1 MPLRIPIGVD
11 DFRKLREAELEYVDK
26 SHLVRGL
33 LDRPGVEVVLLPRP
47 RRFGKTLNLS
57 MLKCWFEKSGEDL
70 SHLFRD
76 LSIWQA
82 GDEYRAHY
90 QRYPVISLSFKE
102 TKLDRFERTIEAI
115 QKKVQALYDTHSY
128 LGSSE
133 RLSDRQRAD
142 FQAILD
148 GTASRALL
156 DRALLDLSGC
166 LHAHH
171 GERVLILIDE
181 YDEPIHAGHL
191 RGYSEQILDFLRSF
205 LGAGLKG
212 NPHLFKA
219 VMTGILRVAKENLFS
234 GLNNP
239 GVYSMLREEYRTCFG
254 FTEAEVAALLARCG
268 RADKLEV
275 VRTWYN
281 GYLFGG
287 EVIYNPWSVLCFLDS
302 ADSVPRP
309 YWLSTSSNDLVK
321 ELLERYAVE
330 LQPVFETLLSGGS
343 IEHILD
349 ENVVLSQIHQS
360 PGALWSLLVFSGY
373 LKAEMAHHDPM
384 RGPVH
389 RLSIPNRE
397 VRQVYAT
404 TFRIWMENRMAGH
417 GGSLAM
423 LTDALL
429 GGDAEMLEQQ
439 LQAFVT
445 NLLSY
450 HDLGG
455 VASERAYHGFV
466 MGLFAVLEASHE
478 VRSNRESGSGRP
490 DVLIRPRQPGK
501 PGVVLE
507 LKVARPSKKTLEQA
521 LSEGLAQLEGMDYA
535 AELRAAGA
543 TPVCGFAVAFDGKE
557 VRVAAAGEGEAR
569 ASASRRAT
577 KPRAARPRKGAKVQ
591 VTRAKKVVAPGAAVR
606 PAKRRGR

>member
-1 MPLRIPIGVD
+1 MPLPIPIGVD
-11 DFRKLREAELEYVDK
+11 DFRLLRETGLVYVDK
-26 SHLVRGL
+26 TELIGGL
-33 LDRPGVEVVLLPRP
+33 LDRPGVQVVLLPRP

-57 MLKCWFEKSGEDL
+57 MLRCWFEKTGENL
-70 SHLFRD
+70 SHLFEG

-82 GDEYRAHY
+82 GEAYRAHF
-90 QRYPVISLSFKE
+90 QRYPVLSFSFKE
-102 TKLDRFERTIEAI
+102 TKQGSFERTLEAI
-115 QKKVQALYDTHSY
+115 QKKIQVLFSDHGY
-128 LGSSE
+128 LLDSE
-133 RLSDRQRAD
+133 RLSEWQRRD
-142 FQAILD
+142 LRAILD
-148 GTASRALL
+148 GTASRTLFE
-156 DRALLDLSGC
+156 RALLDLSAY

-171 GERVLILIDE
+171 GERVLILVDE
-181 YDEPIHAGHL
+181 YDEPIHSGYL
-191 RGYSEQILDFLRSF
+191 QGYSKDILDFMRSF

-212 NPHLFKA
+212 NAHLFRA
-219 VMTGILRVAKENLFS
+219 VITGILRVAKENLFS

-239 GVYSMLREEYRTCFG
+239 GVYSLLRQEYNTCFG

-268 RADKLEV
+268 REDKLEE

-302 ADSVPRP
+302 ADAEARA

-321 ELLERYAVE
+321 ELLERYAME
-330 LQPVFETLLSGGS
+330 LQPVFETLLAGGS
-343 IEHILD
+343 IEHAID
-349 ENVVLSQIHQS
+349 ENVALSQLHQS

-373 LKAEMAHHDPM
+373 LKAERAYHDPM

-404 TFRIWMENRMAGH
+404 TFRMWMENRMSGH
-417 GGSLAM
+417 GGSLAL
-423 LTDALL
+423 LTEALL
-429 GGDAEMLEQQ
+429 GGDGEVLEQQ

-455 VASERAYHGFV
+455 IASERVYHGFV
-466 MGLFAVLEASHE
+466 MGLFAVLESSHE
-478 VRSNRESGSGRP
+478 VRSNRESGRGRP

-521 LSEGLAQLEGMDYA
+521 LSEGLAQLEAMDYA

-543 TPVCGFAVAFDGKE
+543 SPVFGFAVAFDGKE
-557 VRVAAAGEGEAR
+557 VRVAEADAEKGPALAG
-569 ASASRRAT
+569 
-577 KPRAARPRKGAKVQ
+577 
-591 VTRAKKVVAPGAAVR
+591 
-606 PAKRRGR
+606 

>member
-1 MPLRIPIGVD
+1 MPLPIPIGVD
-11 DFRKLREAELEYVDK
+11 DFRLLRETGLVYVDK
-26 SHLVRGL
+26 TELIGGL
-33 LDRPGVEVVLLPRP
+33 LDRPGVQVVLLPRP

-57 MLKCWFEKSGEDL
+57 MLRCWFEKTGENL
-70 SHLFRD
+70 SHLFEG

-82 GDEYRAHY
+82 GEAYRAHF
-90 QRYPVISLSFKE
+90 QRYPVLSFSFKE
-102 TKLDRFERTIEAI
+102 TKQGSFERTLEAI
-115 QKKVQALYDTHSY
+115 QKKIQVLFSDHGY
-128 LGSSE
+128 LLDSE
-133 RLSDRQRAD
+133 RLSEWQRRD
-142 FQAILD
+142 LRAILD
-148 GTASRALL
+148 GTASRTLFE
-156 DRALLDLSGC
+156 RALLDLSAY

-171 GERVLILIDE
+171 GERVLILVDE
-181 YDEPIHAGHL
+181 YDEPIHSGYL
-191 RGYSEQILDFLRSF
+191 QGYSKDILDFMRSF

-212 NPHLFKA
+212 NAHLFRA
-219 VMTGILRVAKENLFS
+219 VITGILRVAKENLFS

-239 GVYSMLREEYRTCFG
+239 GVYSLLRQEYNTCFG

-268 RADKLEV
+268 REDKLEE

-302 ADSVPRP
+302 ADAEARA

-321 ELLERYAVE
+321 ELLERYAME
-330 LQPVFETLLSGGS
+330 LQPVFETLLAGGS
-343 IEHILD
+343 IEHAID
-349 ENVVLSQIHQS
+349 ENVALSQLHQS

-373 LKAEMAHHDPM
+373 LKAERAYHDPM

-404 TFRIWMENRMAGH
+404 TFRMWMENRMSGH
-417 GGSLAM
+417 GGSLAL
-423 LTDALL
+423 LTEALL
-429 GGDAEMLEQQ
+429 GGDGEVLEQQ

-455 VASERAYHGFV
+455 IASERVYHGFV
-466 MGLFAVLEASHE
+466 MGLFAVLESSHE
-478 VRSNRESGSGRP
+478 VRSNRESGRGRP

-501 PGVVLE
+501 SGVVLE

-521 LSEGLAQLEGMDYA
+521 LSEGLAQLEAMDYA

-543 TPVCGFAVAFDGKE
+543 SPVFGFAVAFDGKE
-557 VRVAAAGEGEAR
+557 VRVAEADAEKGPALAG
-569 ASASRRAT
+569 
-577 KPRAARPRKGAKVQ
+577 
-591 VTRAKKVVAPGAAVR
+591 
-606 PAKRRGR
+606 